1 MENNNNINGKAIT
14 VSDETREIYILSRE
28 LQQIQDKLG
37 KWYEAMYGLKDN
49 EEANYRIMDEYND
62 KAYKAF
68 ISASEFIES
77 LMGQCIIGN
86 LYSEDW
92 VL

>member
-1 MENNNNINGKAIT
+1 MEKKDITAKTLT
-14 VSDETREIYILSRE
+14 VSEETREIYILSRE

-37 KWYEAMYGLKDN
+37 KWYEAMYGLKDD

-77 LMGQCIIGN
+77 MMGQCIIEN
-86 LYSEDW
+86 LHSEDW